1 MFQLRSTAEFDA
13 WLDRADGQVRKR
25 VFARLNRAEL
35 GNLGDHKML
44 GSIGEMRID
53 FGPGY
58 RLYFTMRTGVIV
70 ILLCAGEKK
79 SQSRDIERARSLA
92 AEV

>member
-1 MFQLRSTAEFDA
+1 MFQLRSTADFES
-13 WLDRADGQVRKR
+13 WLHRAGGDVRKR
-25 VFARLNRAEL
+25 VLARLTRAEL

-58 RLYFTMRTGVIV
+58 RIYFTMREQVIV
-70 ILLCAGEKK
+70 ILLCAGDKK
-79 SQSRDIERARSLA
+79 SQPKDIDKARQLA
-92 AEV
+92 SQL